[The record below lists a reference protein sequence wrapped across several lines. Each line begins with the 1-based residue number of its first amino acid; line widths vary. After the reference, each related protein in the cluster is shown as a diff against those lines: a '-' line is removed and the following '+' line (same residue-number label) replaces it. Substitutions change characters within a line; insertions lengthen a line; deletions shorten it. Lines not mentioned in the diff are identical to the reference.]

1 MAETVRAATGEAVAE
16 PGRVREG
23 LRAYGLIAAM
33 WVRSTMAYRASFALT
48 TFTNFAVTGLDF
60 VAILLMFSR
69 VDALGGF
76 SLAEIAFLYGL
87 SSLAFGLADMLIGSI
102 ERLGRRVRD
111 GTLDTLLVRPAPV
124 LAQVAADRF
133 ALRRLGRVTQGLLVL
148 GFALSSL
155 DIDWTPLKLLLM
167 PGMVLSGGAI
177 FCAVFIAGAAFQFVA
192 QDASEVSE
200 RVHVRRGDAVAVPAG
215 GVRAGTGA
223 RGDLRAAAGLR
234 QLAARVLCAGAA
246 VSAGPARVGG
256 VHVAAGG
263 GGLLCAG
270 RAGVAGGASF
280 VPEYRELTEL
290 DGVERGFIEL
300 DGVEKV
306 FDVRKKTGFMK
317 RERRQVRAVDSISFR
332 VERGEMV
339 GYIGPNGAGKS
350 TTIKMLTGILTPS
363 AGRLRVAGIDPSR
376 ERTRL
381 AHRIGVVFGQRT
393 TLWWDLPLVDSYRLM
408 HRMYRIPDAR
418 YRHNLDRLVELL
430 ALDDL
435 LDVPVRQ
442 LSLGQRMRG
451 DIAAALLHDPEVLY
465 LDEPTIGLDV
475 VSKSKVREFLRE
487 MNAERGT
494 TVLLTTHDLQD
505 IEQLCKRVMVID
517 HGRLMYD
524 GPLAGL
530 HEAGESER
538 TLVVD
543 LERELPPIDAPAP
556 ARVVRVEGPRQWL
569 AFPAAES
576 AAPLVARIAAEY
588 PLVDLSVREPDI
600 EAVIA
605 KMLHSMG
612 DTPKPPPERASA

>member
-1 MAETVRAATGEAVAE
+1 M
-16 PGRVREG
+16 
-23 LRAYGLIAAM
+23 
-33 WVRSTMAYRASFALT
+33 
-48 TFTNFAVTGLDF
+48 TGLQ
-60 VAILLMFSR
+60 SGSSQE
-69 VDALGGF
+69 GG
-76 SLAEIAFLYGL
+76 
-87 SSLAFGLADMLIGSI
+87 
-102 ERLGRRVRD
+102 
-111 GTLDTLLVRPAPV
+111 
-124 LAQVAADRF
+124 
-133 ALRRLGRVTQGLLVL
+133 
-148 GFALSSL
+148 
-155 DIDWTPLKLLLM
+155 
-167 PGMVLSGGAI
+167 
-177 FCAVFIAGAAFQFVA
+177 
-192 QDASEVSE
+192 SES
-200 RVHVRRGDAVAVPAG
+200 
-215 GVRAGTGA
+215 
-223 RGDLRAAAGLR
+223 
-234 QLAARVLCAGAA
+234 
-246 VSAGPARVGG
+246 
-256 VHVAAGG
+256 
-263 GGLLCAG
+263 
-270 RAGVAGGASF
+270 
-280 VPEYRELTEL
+280 
-290 DGVERGFIEL
+290 GFIEL

-306 FDVRKKTGFMK
+306 FEVRKKTGFMK
-317 RERRQVRAVDSISFR
+317 RERRLVRAVDSISFR

-393 TLWWDLPLVDSYRLM
+393 TLWWDLPLLDSYRLM

-418 YRHNLDRLVELL
+418 YRENLDRLVELL
-430 ALDDL
+430 DLGDL

-451 DIAAALLHDPEVLY
+451 DIVAALLHDPEVLY

-475 VSKSKVREFLRE
+475 ISKSKVREFLRE
-487 MNAERGT
+487 LNTERGT

-530 HEAGESER
+530 HEVGESER

-569 AFPAAES
+569 AFPAGES

-605 KMLHSMG
+605 TMYG
-612 DTPKPPPERASA
+612 EQAERAIS